1 MDGVIVAYVALAD
14 SENAEI
20 LEIEDEV
27 ELTFGG
33 IRIVP
38 FPDAPSATPSAPGI
52 QRHPALPTFFVHIGL
67 PNTAT
72 TTIQGFFGANR
83 TALLEQGILYPESG
97 AIHDSHSLVHRPL
110 GAVLDPDSEPWLAPM
125 ASRFRERDV
134 LSRLRGEVTA
144 TNALKIVLS
153 SEDLTF
159 MRGPALLKQALEPYQ
174 VRILV
179 TIRRQDSFLDSFYNQ
194 IVKSRLYTKTFDDF
208 LANEASEPS
217 KPEAYCPDLAIS
229 NYHVLL
235 SNWATVF
242 GKENILVSV
251 YEDFATP
258 SGILEDMAVKI
269 GFDIAPLARQARS
282 ENLRLSHSLVAL
294 KRRVNANLSGD
305 KARVVA
311 ERFFS
316 AAPNSR
322 PALAVAGAAD
332 LARRRELMSRFQ
344 ESNAM
349 VARNYFAD
357 RPQLFPPP
365 SEHDAALSDSG
376 EHSWQGDGSE
386 AAAYLI
392 AALIQQ
398 WPAPAK

>member
-179 TIRRQDSFLDSFYNQ
+179 TIRRQDSFRLLLQS
-194 IVKSRLYTKTFDDF
+194 SRQKPPVYEDLRRFSRQQ
-208 LANEASEPS
+208 ASEPS

-229 NYHVLL
+229 L
-235 SNWATVF
+235 SCSAEQLGNGIGRRIFSSAFTRISHAVRHSRGHGRRSASRSRPGAT
-242 GKENILVSV
+242 SV
-251 YEDFATP
+251 P
-258 SGILEDMAVKI
+258 
-269 GFDIAPLARQARS
+269 
-282 ENLRLSHSLVAL
+282 ENLRLSLPGGSQAAGEC
-294 KRRVNANLSGD
+294 KSFGRQSSGRCR
-305 KARVVA
+305 AVFLCRA
-311 ERFFS
+311 E
-316 AAPNSR
+316 
-322 PALAVAGAAD
+322 
-332 LARRRELMSRFQ
+332 
-344 ESNAM
+344 
-349 VARNYFAD
+349 
-357 RPQLFPPP
+357 
-365 SEHDAALSDSG
+365 
-376 EHSWQGDGSE
+376 
-386 AAAYLI
+386 
-392 AALIQQ
+392 
-398 WPAPAK
+398 